1 MEGGSKNGGGVDRS
15 HGRTLAQ
22 RSVFCLGHLAIVL
35 FCFWLVGGGLERVGG
50 LFGRTWG
57 FTQSGRAALLVGCA
71 ALYWARHAV
80 TLFYLLARRVDWP
93 EVFGLLGF
101 FALIEI
107 GLLLTGGGL
116 FVETPPLFRPSD
128 WLAMALLL
136 TGSYLNTASETQRK
150 LWKRDPANRGRCYTG
165 GLFKYSMHINYFGD
179 TVMFSGWALLTG
191 VPWAL
196 VLPALMAAMFV
207 GYHIPA
213 LDAYLA
219 TRYPDEFP
227 AYARTTREVHSVRV
241 LISSELKPCRPS

>member
-22 RSVFCLGHLAIVL
+22 RAVFCLGHLAIVL
-35 FCFWLVGGGLERVGG
+35 CCAWLLCGGLAGIG
-50 LFGRTWG
+50 TLFGQSWG
-57 FTQSGRAALLVGCA
+57 FTQTGRAVLLVGCA
-71 ALYWARHAV
+71 ALYWLRHAV

-107 GLLLTGGGL
+107 GLLLTGGL
-116 FVETPPLFRPSD
+116 FADAPPLFRPLD
-128 WLAMALLL
+128 GLALALVLI
-136 TGSYLNTASETQRK
+136 GSYLNTASETQRK
-150 LWKRDPANRGRCYTG
+150 LWKRDPAHKGHCYTG
-165 GLFKYSMHINYFGD
+165 GLFRYSMHINYFGD
-179 TVMFSGWALLTG
+179 TVMFTGWALLTAT
-191 VPWAL
+191 PWAL

-207 GYHIPA
+207 GFHIPA

-227 AYARTTREVHSVRV
+227 AYARSTKKF
-241 LISSELKPCRPS
+241 IPFIY

>member
-22 RSVFCLGHLAIVL
+22 RVVFCLGHLAIVL
-35 FCFWLVGGGLERVGG
+35 CCAWLLCGGLAYIGT
-50 LFGRTWG
+50 LFGQSWG
-57 FTQSGRAALLVGCA
+57 FTQTGRAALLVGCA
-71 ALYWARHAV
+71 ALYWLRHAV

-107 GLLLTGGGL
+107 GLLLTGGL
-116 FVETPPLFRPSD
+116 FAAAPPLFRPLD
-128 WLAMALLL
+128 GLALALVL
-136 TGSYLNTASETQRK
+136 TGSYLNTTSETQRK
-150 LWKRDPANRGRCYTG
+150 LWKRDPAHKGHCYTG

-179 TVMFSGWALLTG
+179 TVMFTGWALLTAT
-191 VPWAL
+191 PWAL

-207 GYHIPA
+207 GFHIPA

-227 AYARTTREVHSVRV
+227 AYARTTKKF
-241 LISSELKPCRPS
+241 IPFIY

>member
-1 MEGGSKNGGGVDRS
+1 MEGGMKNSGGVDRS

-22 RSVFCLGHLAIVL
+22 RMVFSFGHMALVL
-35 FCFWLVGGGLERVGG
+35 CCGWLLCGGLARIGG
-50 LFGRTWG
+50 LFGQEWA
-57 FTQSGRAALLVGCA
+57 FAQMGRAALLVGCV
-71 ALYWARHAV
+71 ALYWLRHAV

-101 FALIEI
+101 FALIEV
-107 GLLLTGGGL
+107 GLLLAGSGL
-116 FVETPPLFRPSD
+116 FSDVPPLFRPLD
-128 WLAMALLL
+128 GLALALVL

-150 LWKRDPANRGRCYTG
+150 LWKRDPANKGHCYTG

-179 TVMFSGWALLTG
+179 TIMFTGWALLTAS
-191 VPWAL
+191 PWSF

-219 TRYPDEFP
+219 NRYPDEFP
-227 AYARTTREVHSVRV
+227 AYARTTRKF
-241 LISSELKPCRPS
+241 IPFIY

>member
-1 MEGGSKNGGGVDRS
+1 MEGGSRNGGGVDRS

-22 RSVFCLGHLAIVL
+22 RAVFCLGHLAIVL
-35 FCFWLVGGGLERVGG
+35 CCAWLVCGGLERIGG
-50 LFGRTWG
+50 RFGQTWG
-57 FTQSGRAALLVGCA
+57 FAQTGRAALLVGCA
-71 ALYWARHAV
+71 GLYWLRHAV

-93 EVFGLLGF
+93 EVLGLLAFLG
-101 FALIEI
+101 LIEV
-107 GLLLTGGGL
+107 GLLLAGGGL
-116 FVETPPLFRPSD
+116 FNDTPPLFRPRD
-128 WLAMALLL
+128 GFALALVLA
-136 TGSYLNTASETQRK
+136 GSYLNTASETQRE

-179 TVMFSGWALLTG
+179 TVMFTGWALLTA

-219 TRYPDEFP
+219 ERYPNDFP
-227 AYARTTREVHSVRV
+227 AYARTTRKF
-241 LISSELKPCRPS
+241 IPFIY